1 MQVTLTPKKAVIR
14 TDDSGVHDVAGQL
27 AERTFFEG
35 SWPSPTKPTL
45 SSGNVTVFSGLCLGP
60 NAFLRYATGV
70 RLFCPD
76 NESRTFIKDAGMRA
90 TSKIAVFDTT
100 LRDGE
105 QAAGT
110 RLGSR
115 DKITLARQLA
125 RLKVDIIEAGFPA
138 SSPEDFDAV
147 RKIAEEIK
155 GPTICA
161 LSRAVAAD
169 IESCGKALVKA
180 ARPRIHTG
188 IGVSDIHIMG
198 KFRDERYGK
207 TLEAK
212 RVKLVALAVDA
223 VKRARNCVGDVQFY
237 AEDAGRADA
246 PYLFEM
252 LEAVIDA
259 GATVV
264 NIPDTTGYTV
274 PEQYGELIRSIRES
288 VPNIARATISVHCHD
303 DLGLAVANSL
313 AGIRNGAR
321 QVEGTINGIGERAGN
336 AALEEIVMGIRTRA
350 DYYGVSTGVE
360 PREFFRTS
368 RMVADMLGMPV
379 PANKA
384 VVGSNAFAH
393 SSGIHVD
400 GFLKDRQTYEI
411 MRPADVGVTGSRVI
425 LTARTGRAGLRSRLE
440 KLGYELS
447 KQELETM
454 YQRFLAVADK
464 KQEVLDEDLLALVHD
479 ELPPV
484 KQNVKL
490 EYLHSYS
497 GTAAIPTAT
506 VRLLVNGKMKEGA
519 SVGDG
524 PVDAVYKAIAEL
536 TTTHA
541 KLVRYD
547 IRAVTEGTEA
557 MGEVTVQLEI
567 GNRRVIGRG
576 VSTDIIEASAK
587 AYVDGLNRLG

>member
-1 MQVTLTPKKAVIR
+1 M
-14 TDDSGVHDVAGQL
+14 
-27 AERTFFEG
+27 
-35 SWPSPTKPTL
+35 KP
-45 SSGNVTVFSGLCLGP
+45 
-60 NAFLRYATGV
+60 
-70 RLFCPD
+70 
-76 NESRTFIKDAGMRA
+76 M
-90 TSKIAVFDTT
+90 SKVAVFDTS

-125 RLKVDIIEAGFPA
+125 RLKVDVIEAGFPA

-147 RKIAEEIK
+147 RRISQEIE

-169 IESCGKALVKA
+169 IEACGKALAKA
-180 ARPRIHTG
+180 SRPRIHTG
-188 IGVSDIHIMG
+188 IGASDIHIMG

-212 RVKLVALAVDA
+212 KAKLLLLAVDA
-223 VKRARNCVGDVQFY
+223 VKRARNYVDDVEFY
-237 AEDAGRADA
+237 AEDAGRAE
-246 PYLFEM
+246 PLYLFEM
-252 LEAVIDA
+252 LEKVIDA

-274 PEQYGELIRSIRES
+274 PEQYGALIRSIRDS

-303 DLGLAVANSL
+303 DLGLAVANTL
-313 AGIRNGAR
+313 AGVRNGAR

-336 AALEEIVMGIRTRA
+336 AALEEVVMGIRTRA
-350 DYYGVSTGVE
+350 DYYGVSTGIE
-360 PREFFRTS
+360 PRELFRTS
-368 RMVADMLGMPV
+368 RMVAEMLGMPV
-379 PANKA
+379 SANKA
-384 VVGSNAFAH
+384 VIGKNAFAH

-411 MRPADVGVTGSRVI
+411 MRPEDVGFSESRVV

-440 KLGYELS
+440 KLGYKLTG
-447 KQELETM
+447 QELDTM
-454 YQRFLAVADK
+454 YQRFITVADK
-464 KQEVLDEDLLALVHD
+464 KQEVVDEDLAALLHG
-479 ELPPV
+479 ELPPEQQ
-484 KQNVKL
+484 KIKL

-497 GTAAIPTAT
+497 GTSAIPTAT
-506 VRLLVNGKMKEGA
+506 VRLLVNGKIREGA
-519 SVGDG
+519 SIGDG
-524 PVDAVYKAIAEL
+524 PIDAIYKAITAL
-536 TTTHA
+536 TGIQA
-541 KLVRYD
+541 KLLRYD

-557 MGEVTVQLEI
+557 MGEVTVHLEI
-567 GNRRVIGRG
+567 GGRRGMGRG
-576 VSTDIIEASAK
+576 ASTDIIEASTK

>member
-1 MQVTLTPKKAVIR
+1 MKSTP
-14 TDDSGVHDVAGQL
+14 
-27 AERTFFEG
+27 
-35 SWPSPTKPTL
+35 
-45 SSGNVTVFSGLCLGP
+45 
-60 NAFLRYATGV
+60 
-70 RLFCPD
+70 
-76 NESRTFIKDAGMRA
+76 
-90 TSKIAVFDTT
+90 KIAVFDTT

-115 DKITLARQLA
+115 DKVTLARQLA
-125 RLKVDIIEAGFPA
+125 RLRVDIIEAGFPA

-147 RKIAEEIK
+147 QKVAQAVK

-169 IESCGKALVKA
+169 IECCGKALAKA

-188 IGVSDIHIMG
+188 IGVSNIHIMG

-207 TLEAK
+207 TLESKKA
-212 RVKLVALAVDA
+212 KLVVLAVDA
-223 VKRARNCVGDVQFY
+223 VRRAHNCVGDVQFY
-237 AEDAGRADA
+237 AEDAGRSE
-246 PYLFEM
+246 PSYLFEM

-274 PEQYGELIRSIRES
+274 PEQYGELIRSIREN

-303 DLGLAVANSL
+303 DLGLAVANTL

-321 QVEGTINGIGERAGN
+321 QVEGTVNGIGERAGN
-336 AALEEIVMGIRTRA
+336 AALEEIVMGIHTRA
-350 DYYGVSTGVE
+350 DYYGVTTGVE

-379 PANKA
+379 PPNKA

-411 MRPADVGVTGSRVI
+411 MRPTDVGFIESRVV

-447 KQELETM
+447 NQELNAM

-464 KQEVLDEDLLALVHD
+464 KQEVLDEDLLALLHD

-484 KQNVKL
+484 EQNLKL
-490 EYLHSYS
+490 VYLHSYS
-497 GTAAIPTAT
+497 GTTAIPTAT
-506 VRLLVNGKMKEGA
+506 VRLMVKEKIKEGA

-524 PVDAVYKAIAEL
+524 PVDAIYKAIAAL
-536 TTTHA
+536 TCVHA
-541 KLVRYD
+541 KLLRYD
-547 IRAVTEGTEA
+547 IRSVTEGTEA
-557 MGEVTVQLEI
+557 MGEVTVHLEVR
-567 GNRRVIGRG
+567 GRRVMGRG
-576 VSTDIIEASAK
+576 ASTDIIEASAK

>member
-1 MQVTLTPKKAVIR
+1 MK
-14 TDDSGVHDVAGQL
+14 
-27 AERTFFEG
+27 
-35 SWPSPTKPTL
+35 
-45 SSGNVTVFSGLCLGP
+45 
-60 NAFLRYATGV
+60 
-70 RLFCPD
+70 
-76 NESRTFIKDAGMRA
+76 A
-90 TSKIAVFDTT
+90 TSKVAVFDTT

-115 DKITLARQLA
+115 DKVTLARQLA
-125 RLKVDIIEAGFPA
+125 RLRVDIIESGFPA
-138 SSPEDFDAV
+138 SSPEDFAAV
-147 RKIAEEIK
+147 QAIAQEIK

-161 LSRAVAAD
+161 LSRALVAD
-169 IESCGKALVKA
+169 IESCGKALAKA
-180 ARPRIHTG
+180 AKPRIHTG

-207 TLEAK
+207 TLKEKRAK
-212 RVKLVALAVDA
+212 LLVLAVDA
-223 VKRARNCVGDVQFY
+223 VKHARNCAGDVQFY
-237 AEDAGRADA
+237 AEDAGRASP

-274 PEQYGELIRSIRES
+274 PEQYGELIRSIRENVS
-288 VPNIARATISVHCHD
+288 NISRATISVHCHD

-350 DYYGVSTGVE
+350 DYYGLSTGID

-368 RMVADMLGMPV
+368 RMVADLLGMPV

-411 MRPADVGVTGSRVI
+411 MRPADVGITESRVV

-447 KQELETM
+447 KTELDSM
-454 YQRFLAVADK
+454 YQRFLTIADK

-479 ELPPV
+479 ELPPAQ
-484 KQNVKL
+484 KNLKL

-497 GTAAIPTAT
+497 GTTAIPTAT
-506 VRLLVNGKMKEGA
+506 VRICLNGQIKEGA

-524 PVDAVYKAIAEL
+524 PVDAVYKVI
-536 TTTHA
+536 A
-541 KLVRYD
+541 KLTGTRAKLLRYD

-557 MGEVTVQLEI
+557 LGEVTVHLEI
-567 GNRRVIGRG
+567 ENRRVMGRG
-576 VSTDIIEASAK
+576 ASTDIIEASAR
-587 AYVDGLNRLG
+587 AYVDALNRLS

>member
-1 MQVTLTPKKAVIR
+1 MKT
-14 TDDSGVHDVAGQL
+14 
-27 AERTFFEG
+27 
-35 SWPSPTKPTL
+35 
-45 SSGNVTVFSGLCLGP
+45 
-60 NAFLRYATGV
+60 
-70 RLFCPD
+70 
-76 NESRTFIKDAGMRA
+76 

-147 RKIAEEIK
+147 RKIALEIE

-169 IESCGKALVKA
+169 IESCGKALAKA

-188 IGVSDIHIMG
+188 IGVSDIHILG
-198 KFRDERYGK
+198 KFQDDRYGK
-207 TLEAK
+207 TLAGK
-212 RVKLVALAVDA
+212 KSRLIHIAVDA
-223 VKRARNCVGDVQFY
+223 VKRARNLVGDVQFY
-237 AEDAGRADA
+237 AEDAGRADPA
-246 PYLFEM
+246 YLFEM

-264 NIPDTTGYTV
+264 NIPDTTGYAV
-274 PEQYGELIRSIRES
+274 PEQYGALIRGICQN

-313 AGIRNGAR
+313 AGILNGAR

-336 AALEEIVMGIRTRA
+336 AALEEVVMGLRTRA
-350 DYYGVSTGVE
+350 DYYGLTTGLD
-360 PREFFRTS
+360 PREFYRCS

-379 PANKA
+379 PPNKA
-384 VVGSNAFAH
+384 VIGTNAFSH

-411 MRPADVGVTGSRVI
+411 MRPADVGFTESRVV
-425 LTARTGRAGLRSRLE
+425 LTARTGRAGLRARLA

-447 KQELETM
+447 QAELDTM
-454 YQRFLAVADK
+454 YQRFLTVADK
-464 KQEVLDEDLLALVHD
+464 KQEVLDEDLVALVHD
-479 ELPPV
+479 ELPPAEYHL
-484 KQNVKL
+484 KL
-490 EYLHSYS
+490 EYLHVYS

-506 VRLLVNGKMKEGA
+506 VRLLIKGKMKEGA
-519 SVGDG
+519 AIGDG
-524 PVDAVYKAIAEL
+524 PVDAVYKAIASV
-536 TTTHA
+536 TGTAA
-541 KLVRYD
+541 KLLRYE
-547 IRAVTEGTEA
+547 IRAITAGTEA
-557 MGEVTVQLEI
+557 MGEVTVHLEI
-567 GNRRVIGRG
+567 GNRRAMGRG
-576 VSTDIIEASAK
+576 ASTDIIEASAK